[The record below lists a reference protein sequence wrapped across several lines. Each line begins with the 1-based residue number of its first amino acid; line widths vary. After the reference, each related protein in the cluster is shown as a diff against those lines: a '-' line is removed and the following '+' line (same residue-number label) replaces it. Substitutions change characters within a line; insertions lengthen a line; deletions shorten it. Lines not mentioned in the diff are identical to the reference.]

1 MLVLTPENTAFQ
13 VDQVVDVIPK
23 EMYCVLDLS
32 NIDDSDYYFHKIL
45 HVVSFS
51 SMGAELKIGD
61 NRVVVPLNWQILL
74 GEEDSGMMEVSTIE
88 NLLNIKDP
96 KAFVYNPVKSMYP
109 RFEPV
114 QVVNLFTLTTRWQ
127 MPILQKKN
135 LLVVPLRSGSNPPC
149 AMFADEND
157 KIGDFMLGDF

>member
-51 SMGAELKIGD
+51 SMGAE
-61 NRVVVPLNWQILL
+61 
-74 GEEDSGMMEVSTIE
+74 VS
-88 NLLNIKDP
+88 
-96 KAFVYNPVKSMYP
+96 
-109 RFEPV
+109 
-114 QVVNLFTLTTRWQ
+114 
-127 MPILQKKN
+127 
-135 LLVVPLRSGSNPPC
+135 
-149 AMFADEND
+149 
-157 KIGDFMLGDF
+157 